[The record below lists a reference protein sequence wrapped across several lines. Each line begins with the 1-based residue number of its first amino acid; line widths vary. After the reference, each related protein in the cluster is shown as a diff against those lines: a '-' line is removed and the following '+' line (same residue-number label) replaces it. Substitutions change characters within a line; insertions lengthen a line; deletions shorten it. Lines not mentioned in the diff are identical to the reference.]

1 MELRG
6 RESGHFSPLMA
17 LKWTATVISSAQRS
31 SDQKKNHSGHLFN
44 HFENWRS
51 FLKGAMCWITFLH
64 QPATP
69 LNPVVG
75 LPAHVVP
82 PLDRMTLLLFPPPIR
97 AIAGK
102 CRTEQAGVFELH
114 WGGWLWHTGW
124 HTLRQEH
131 CSHKGTW
138 KSFFLPQNG
147 TDVAFCTSGLFRMK
161 RSVNVQSSPH
171 L

>member
-17 LKWTATVISSAQRS
+17 LKWTATVISSTQRS

-82 PLDRMTLLLFPPPIR
+82 PLDRMTLFCSSLLQSER
-97 AIAGK
+97 SLESVA
-102 CRTEQAGVFELH
+102 RS
-114 WGGWLWHTGW
+114 
-124 HTLRQEH
+124 RQESLSSIEEDDYDTLDDIH
-131 CSHKGTW
+131 SDKNIVRTKVRENHFSC
-138 KSFFLPQNG
+138 L
-147 TDVAFCTSGLFRMK
+147 RMAQMWL
-161 RSVNVQSSPH
+161 SAH
-171 L
+171 LAYL